1 MMEFRTLGRSGLKV
15 PVLSFGTGTF
25 GGGNEFFRA
34 WGATDVAE
42 ATRLVDICMEA
53 GLNLF
58 DTADV
63 YSDGLS
69 ETVLGKAVA
78 GRRADVLISTKATFR
93 MGPGPNDLGS
103 SRHHLIRACEASL
116 RRLGT
121 DYIDIYHLHGFDALT
136 PVEEVLSTLNNLV
149 VSGKVRYIACS
160 NFSGWH
166 LMKSLD
172 VAEKYGWARYV
183 GHQVYYSLIGRE
195 YEWELM
201 PLAVDQGV
209 GALVWSPLGWG
220 RLTGKIRRGQPL
232 PPGSRLHKTA
242 DMGPQVDDE
251 YLFKVVD
258 ALVEVAK
265 ETGKSVTQVALN
277 WLVQRPSIST
287 VIFGARNEE
296 QLQQNLGAVG
306 WNLSGEH
313 IAKLD
318 AASDVTPVYPYWHQR
333 QFLERNPLPNFSR

>member
-1 MMEFRTLGRSGLKV
+1 MEFRTLGRSGLKV

-53 GLNLF
+53 GVNLF
-58 DTADV
+58 DTADI

-136 PVEEVLSTLNNLV
+136 PVEEVLSTLNNLI

-172 VAEKYGWARYV
+172 VADKYGWARYV

-195 YEWELM
+195 SEWELM

-232 PPGSRLHKTA
+232 PAGSRLHKTA
-242 DMGPQVDDE
+242 DMGPQVGDE

-258 ALVEVAK
+258 ALLEVAK

-296 QLQQNLGAVG
+296 QLRQNLGAVE
-306 WNLSGEH
+306 WNLSGEQ

-318 AASDVTPVYPYWHQR
+318 AASDVTPIYPYWHQR
-333 QFLERNPLPNFSR
+333 QFLERNPLPDFGR